1 MLQHSI
7 ELYCLHDLFAGMC
20 LEKRV
25 FYRAVSGLHSSIN
38 IHLCSK
44 YLLSGM
50 CNYVSTAVSTR
61 LLVEHLWL
69 ELDTCYLFQRR
80 MLQ

>member
-1 MLQHSI
+1 M
-7 ELYCLHDLFAGMC
+7 FPGMC

-25 FYRAVSGLHSSIN
+25 FYRAISGLHSSIN

-50 CNYVSTAVSTR
+50 CNYILGQLFLHECISNTCCMKQM
-61 LLVEHLWL
+61 LLGLVEEVIVHNLFL
-69 ELDTCYLFQRR
+69 E
-80 MLQ
+80 

>member
-1 MLQHSI
+1 MCVFI
-7 ELYCLHDLFAGMC
+7 VFTGMC

-50 CNYVSTAVSTR
+50 CNYTLAQLFLHESISISCCMKQM
-61 LLVEHLWL
+61 LLGVVEGVIVNNLFL
-69 ELDTCYLFQRR
+69 E
-80 MLQ
+80 